1 MSKIGNYVVGLQ
13 EDDHDDFIDACPS
26 QRSWERVGSVMEAYK
41 KRILKLYDD
50 KSVAELDQ
58 TMLDLR
64 KRYDEAVRRRTET
77 GLRSYNDE
85 IETASIQIHN
95 IKYAISVRQ
104 IGEKS

>member
-1 MSKIGNYVVGLQ
+1 MSKMGNYVVGLQ
-13 EDDHDDFIDACPS
+13 EGDHDDFIK
-26 QRSWERVGSVMEAYK
+26 AYK
-41 KRILKLYDD
+41 KRILEVYDD

-58 TMLDLR
+58 TMLALR
-64 KRYDEAVRRRTET
+64 KQYDEAVRRRTET

>member
-1 MSKIGNYVVGLQ
+1 MGNYVVGLQ
-13 EDDHDDFIDACPS
+13 EGDDDYIK
-26 QRSWERVGSVMEAYK
+26 AYK
-41 KRILKLYDD
+41 QRMLKLYDG

-58 TMLDLR
+58 MILALR

-85 IETASIQIHN
+85 IETASIQINN
-95 IKYAISVRQ
+95 IKNVISVRQ

>member
-1 MSKIGNYVVGLQ
+1 MSKMGNYVVGLQ
-13 EDDHDDFIDACPS
+13 EDDHDDF
-26 QRSWERVGSVMEAYK
+26 VEAYK
-41 KRILKLYDD
+41 KRILEVYDD

-58 TMLDLR
+58 TMLALR
-64 KRYDEAVRRRTET
+64 KQYDEAVRRRTET

-104 IGEKS
+104 IGEQL

>member
-1 MSKIGNYVVGLQ
+1 MSKMGNYVVGLQ
-13 EDDHDDFIDACPS
+13 EDDDDFIDACPS

-41 KRILKLYDD
+41 KRILEVYDG

-58 TMLDLR
+58 MMLDLR

>member
-1 MSKIGNYVVGLQ
+1 MSKMGNYVVGLQ
-13 EDDHDDFIDACPS
+13 EDDDDFI
-26 QRSWERVGSVMEAYK
+26 EAYK
-41 KRILKLYDD
+41 KRILEVYDD

-85 IETASIQIHN
+85 IETASIQINN

>member
-1 MSKIGNYVVGLQ
+1 MSKMGNYVVGLQ
-13 EDDHDDFIDACPS
+13 EDDDDDFIDACPS

-41 KRILKLYDD
+41 KRILEVYDG

-58 TMLDLR
+58 MMLALR

-85 IETASIQIHN
+85 IETASIQINN
-95 IKYAISVRQ
+95 IKNVISVRQ

>member
-1 MSKIGNYVVGLQ
+1 MSKMGNYVVGLQ
-13 EDDHDDFIDACPS
+13 EDDDDFI
-26 QRSWERVGSVMEAYK
+26 EAYK
-41 KRILKLYDD
+41 KRILEVYDD

-85 IETASIQIHN
+85 IETASIQINN
-95 IKYAISVRQ
+95 IKNVISVRQ

>member
-1 MSKIGNYVVGLQ
+1 MSKMGNYVVGLQ
-13 EDDHDDFIDACPS
+13 EGDDDYI
-26 QRSWERVGSVMEAYK
+26 EAYK
-41 KRILKLYDD
+41 KRMLKLYDG

-58 TMLDLR
+58 MMLALR

-85 IETASIQIHN
+85 IETASIQINN
-95 IKYAISVRQ
+95 IKNVIFVRQ

>member
-1 MSKIGNYVVGLQ
+1 MSKMGNYVVGLQ
-13 EDDHDDFIDACPS
+13 EGDDDFI
-26 QRSWERVGSVMEAYK
+26 EAYK
-41 KRILKLYDD
+41 KRILEVYDD

-58 TMLDLR
+58 MILALR

-85 IETASIQIHN
+85 IETASIQINN
-95 IKYAISVRQ
+95 IKNVISVRQ

>member
-1 MSKIGNYVVGLQ
+1 MSKMGNYVVGLQ
-13 EDDHDDFIDACPS
+13 EDDDDLIDACPS
-26 QRSWERVGSVMEAYK
+26 QRSWEQVPSIMEAYK

-58 TMLDLR
+58 MMLALR

-85 IETASIQIHN
+85 IETASIQINN
-95 IKYAISVRQ
+95 IKNVISVRQ

>member
-1 MSKIGNYVVGLQ
+1 MSKMGNYVVGLQ
-13 EDDHDDFIDACPS
+13 EGDDDFI
-26 QRSWERVGSVMEAYK
+26 EAYK
-41 KRILKLYDD
+41 KRILEVYDG

-58 TMLDLR
+58 TMLALR
-64 KRYDEAVRRRTET
+64 KQYDKAVRRRTET

-104 IGEKS
+104 IGEMS

>member
-1 MSKIGNYVVGLQ
+1 MSKMGNYVVGLQ
-13 EDDHDDFIDACPS
+13 EDDDDFIDACPS

-41 KRILKLYDD
+41 KRILEVYDG

-58 TMLDLR
+58 MMLALR

-85 IETASIQIHN
+85 IETASIQINN
-95 IKYAISVRQ
+95 IKNVISVRQ

>member
-1 MSKIGNYVVGLQ
+1 MSKMGNYVVGLQ
-13 EDDHDDFIDACPS
+13 EGGEPYI
-26 QRSWERVGSVMEAYK
+26 EVYK
-41 KRILKLYDD
+41 KRILKAYDD

-58 TMLDLR
+58 TMLALR
-64 KRYDEAVRRRTET
+64 KQYDEAVRRKTET

-95 IKYAISVRQ
+95 IKYAIHVRQ

>member
-1 MSKIGNYVVGLQ
+1 MSKMGNYVVGLQ
-13 EDDHDDFIDACPS
+13 EDDDDYI
-26 QRSWERVGSVMEAYK
+26 EAYK
-41 KRILKLYDD
+41 KRMLKLYDG

-58 TMLDLR
+58 MMLALR

-85 IETASIQIHN
+85 IETASIQINN
-95 IKYAISVRQ
+95 IKNVISVRQ

>member
-1 MSKIGNYVVGLQ
+1 MSKMGNYVVGLQ
-13 EDDHDDFIDACPS
+13 EGADDYI
-26 QRSWERVGSVMEAYK
+26 EAYK
-41 KRILKLYDD
+41 KRILKLYGD

-58 TMLDLR
+58 TMLALR

-104 IGEKS
+104 IGEMS

>member
-1 MSKIGNYVVGLQ
+1 MGNYVVGLQ
-13 EDDHDDFIDACPS
+13 EDDDDFI
-26 QRSWERVGSVMEAYK
+26 EAYK
-41 KRILKLYDD
+41 KRILEVYDD

-85 IETASIQIHN
+85 IETASIQINN

>member
-1 MSKIGNYVVGLQ
+1 MSKMGNYVVGLQ
-13 EDDHDDFIDACPS
+13 EGDDDYI
-26 QRSWERVGSVMEAYK
+26 EAYT
-41 KRILKLYDD
+41 KRMLKLYDG

-58 TMLDLR
+58 MMLALR

-85 IETASIQIHN
+85 IETASIQINN
-95 IKYAISVRQ
+95 IKNVISVRQ

>member
-1 MSKIGNYVVGLQ
+1 MSKMGNYVVGLQ
-13 EDDHDDFIDACPS
+13 ESDDDYI
-26 QRSWERVGSVMEAYK
+26 EAYK
-41 KRILKLYDD
+41 KRMLKLYDG

-58 TMLDLR
+58 MMLDLR

-85 IETASIQIHN
+85 IETASIQINN
-95 IKYAISVRQ
+95 IKNVISVRQ

>member
-1 MSKIGNYVVGLQ
+1 MSKMGNYVVGLQ
-13 EDDHDDFIDACPS
+13 EGDDDLIDACPS
-26 QRSWERVGSVMEAYK
+26 QRSWEQAPSIMEAYK

-58 TMLDLR
+58 TMLALR
-64 KRYDEAVRRRTET
+64 KQYDEAVRRRTET

>member
-1 MSKIGNYVVGLQ
+1 MSKMGNYVVGLQ
-13 EDDHDDFIDACPS
+13 EDDDDFI
-26 QRSWERVGSVMEAYK
+26 EAYK
-41 KRILKLYDD
+41 KRILEVYDD

-58 TMLDLR
+58 TMLALR
-64 KRYDEAVRRRTET
+64 KQYDEAVRRRAET

-95 IKYAISVRQ
+95 IKYAISARQ

>member
-1 MSKIGNYVVGLQ
+1 MSKMGNYVVGLQ
-13 EDDHDDFIDACPS
+13 EDDDDFI
-26 QRSWERVGSVMEAYK
+26 EAYK
-41 KRILKLYDD
+41 KRILEVYDD

-85 IETASIQIHN
+85 IETASVQIHN

>member
-1 MSKIGNYVVGLQ
+1 MSKMGNYVVGLQ
-13 EDDHDDFIDACPS
+13 EGDDDHA
-26 QRSWERVGSVMEAYK
+26 EAYK
-41 KRILKLYDD
+41 KRILKLYDG

-58 TMLDLR
+58 MMLALR

-85 IETASIQIHN
+85 IETASIQINN
-95 IKYAISVRQ
+95 IKNVISVRQ

>member
-1 MSKIGNYVVGLQ
+1 MSKMGNYVVGLQ
-13 EDDHDDFIDACPS
+13 EGDDDYI
-26 QRSWERVGSVMEAYK
+26 EAYK
-41 KRILKLYDD
+41 KRMLKLYDG

-58 TMLDLR
+58 MMLALR

-85 IETASIQIHN
+85 IETVSIQINN
-95 IKYAISVRQ
+95 IKNVISVRQ

>member
-1 MSKIGNYVVGLQ
+1 MSKMGNYVVGLQ
-13 EDDHDDFIDACPS
+13 ESDDDLIDACPS
-26 QRSWERVGSVMEAYK
+26 QRSWEQVPSIMEAYK

-58 TMLDLR
+58 MILALR

>member
-1 MSKIGNYVVGLQ
+1 MSKMGNYVVGLQ
-13 EDDHDDFIDACPS
+13 EGDDDYIED
-26 QRSWERVGSVMEAYK
+26 YK
-41 KRILKLYDD
+41 KRMLKLYDG

-58 TMLDLR
+58 MMLALR

-85 IETASIQIHN
+85 IETASIQINN
-95 IKYAISVRQ
+95 IKNVISVRQ

>member
-1 MSKIGNYVVGLQ
+1 MSKMGNYVVGLQ
-13 EDDHDDFIDACPS
+13 EDDDDFI
-26 QRSWERVGSVMEAYK
+26 EAYK
-41 KRILKLYDD
+41 KRMLKLYDG

-58 TMLDLR
+58 MMLALR

-85 IETASIQIHN
+85 IETASIQINN
-95 IKYAISVRQ
+95 IKNVISVRQ

>member
-1 MSKIGNYVVGLQ
+1 MSKMGNYVVGLQ
-13 EDDHDDFIDACPS
+13 EGGEPYI
-26 QRSWERVGSVMEAYK
+26 EVYK
-41 KRILKLYDD
+41 KRILKAYDD

-58 TMLDLR
+58 TMLALR
-64 KRYDEAVRRRTET
+64 NQYDEAVRRKTET

-104 IGEKS
+104 IGEMS

>member
-1 MSKIGNYVVGLQ
+1 MSKMGNYVVGLQ
-13 EDDHDDFIDACPS
+13 EGDDDYI
-26 QRSWERVGSVMEAYK
+26 EAYK
-41 KRILKLYDD
+41 KRILNLYND

-58 TMLDLR
+58 MMLDLG
-64 KRYDEAVRRRTET
+64 KRYDEAVRRKTET

-104 IGEKS
+104 IGEMS

>member
-1 MSKIGNYVVGLQ
+1 MSKMGNYVVGLQ
-13 EDDHDDFIDACPS
+13 EGDDDYI
-26 QRSWERVGSVMEAYK
+26 EAYK
-41 KRILKLYDD
+41 ERMLKLYDG

-58 TMLDLR
+58 MMLALR

-85 IETASIQIHN
+85 IETASIQINN
-95 IKYAISVRQ
+95 IKNVISVRQ

>member
-1 MSKIGNYVVGLQ
+1 MGNYVVGLQ
-13 EDDHDDFIDACPS
+13 EGDDDYI
-26 QRSWERVGSVMEAYK
+26 EAYK
-41 KRILKLYDD
+41 KRLLKLYDG

-58 TMLDLR
+58 MMLALR

-85 IETASIQIHN
+85 IETASIQINN
-95 IKYAISVRQ
+95 IKNVITVRQ

>member
-1 MSKIGNYVVGLQ
+1 MSKMGNYVVGLQ
-13 EDDHDDFIDACPS
+13 EDDDDDFIDACPP

-41 KRILKLYDD
+41 KRILEVYDG

-58 TMLDLR
+58 MMLALR

-85 IETASIQIHN
+85 IETASIQINN
-95 IKYAISVRQ
+95 IKNVISVRQ